1 MQNQSLKEILQDIS
15 IHFPEEIV
23 NHPAFLIQYDRRSE
37 YSNFVFG
44 TRSGPTNHFSYLIH
58 EICHAV
64 QFNDMIRSK
73 YGFFQFKLPKSKT
86 IRMHTGFHSYTE
98 SPKDDSA
105 TVREIETMAMAS
117 FFFDSQAEFKEE
129 SYKLLEWLY
138 DYSNF
143 KHAGGR
149 EKFDRLWKEYKA
161 KWTKETII
169 EEFHIWL
176 DRQYVNRCYRLTVG
190 K

>member
-1 MQNQSLKEILQDIS
+1 MKNQSLNEILEAIYN
-15 IHFPEEIV
+15 HFPEEII
-23 NHPAFLIQYDRRSE
+23 NHPAFLMQYDRRSE

-44 TRSGPTNHFSYLIH
+44 TKSGPTNNFSYLMH
-58 EICHAV
+58 EVCHAV
-64 QFNDMIRSK
+64 QFNDMMRSK
-73 YGFFQFKLPKSKT
+73 YGFFKFKLPKKKT

-117 FFFDSQAEFKEE
+117 FFACDQTKFKEE

-143 KHAGGR
+143 KHEGGR
-149 EKFDRLWKEYKA
+149 EKFDKLWKEYQT
-161 KWTKETII
+161 KWTKENIV
-169 EEFHIWL
+169 EEFHTWL
-176 DRQYVNRCYRLTVG
+176 DRQYLNRCYRLSVG